1 MDLVKYTQ
9 VDLVKYMQVDLV
21 KYMQVNLVTSL
32 GRWASS
38 CLGGNR
44 EAKSI
49 QNSGGHDMALC
60 LSVGTML
67 CHKDVIHGH

>member
-1 MDLVKYTQ
+1 MFSSGAIIFFLRDFPHHRCTVVYRLKLCPDVVGQ
-9 VDLVKYMQVDLV
+9 VD
-21 KYMQVNLVTSL
+21 LVTSL

-49 QNSGGHDMALC
+49 MCSSL
-60 LSVGTML
+60 
-67 CHKDVIHGH
+67 DVHVVARTYV

>member
-1 MDLVKYTQ
+1 MARYSTDFVFRLWL
-9 VDLVKYMQVDLV
+9 VDLVTPLGWVGLGRWTWLRRWVGLGWVGQVD
-21 KYMQVNLVTSL
+21 LVTSL

-49 QNSGGHDMALC
+49 LEGPE
-60 LSVGTML
+60 V
-67 CHKDVIHGH
+67 